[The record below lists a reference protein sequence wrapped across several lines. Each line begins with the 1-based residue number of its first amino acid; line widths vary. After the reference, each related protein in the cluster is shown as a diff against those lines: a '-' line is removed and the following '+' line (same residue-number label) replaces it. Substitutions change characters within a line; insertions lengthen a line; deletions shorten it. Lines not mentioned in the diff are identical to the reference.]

1 MRVLVGILLAAS
13 LAAAYGQTIKPPG
26 RIVTTT
32 RLVAI
37 FSELEND
44 CVKAIQQNDGA
55 RLNKLLSEDFEVWTP
70 APPGHPIPRE
80 DWLKQAEKPQSFS
93 IRQMAVR
100 GLANDISIASF
111 VLSETV
117 NPPAAKPRNT
127 FVVDVWKKSG
137 DQWQL
142 TDRYASP
149 FAGAIPAATP
159 GDKRPTGK
167 Q

>member
-1 MRVLVGILLAAS
+1 MRVIVGILLAGS
-13 LAAAYGQTIKPPG
+13 LVGAYGQSTKPPG

-44 CVKAIQQNDGA
+44 CMKAVQENDENT
-55 RLNKLLSEDFEVWTP
+55 LNKLLSDDFEVWTP

-80 DWLKQAEKPQSFS
+80 DWLKQVQKPQSFR

-100 GLANDISIASF
+100 GVADDISIASF
-111 VLSETV
+111 VLSETI
-117 NPPAAKPRNT
+117 NQTGAKPRNT
-127 FVVDVWKKSG
+127 FIVDVWTKIA

-142 TDRYASP
+142 MDRYASP
-149 FAGAIPAATP
+149 IVGATPAATQV
-159 GDKRPTGK
+159 DKQPTGK
-167 Q
+167 R